1 MSIVRRNFE
10 QYLTD
15 DADIGKMFDS
25 NFLSSFSNEK
35 SLANHLVSGRLSAEY
50 EIPGTFQCN

>member
-35 SLANHLVSGRLSAEY
+35 SLANHLVSGRFSAEY
-50 EIPGTFQCN
+50 EILGQCST